1 MGRPLRGEMLLA
13 GLSGLKGIF
22 PMGQEI
28 TVEIG
33 GTPVRVRNESPA
45 FLEML
50 EERYSGFLNPEALPA
65 FEFEVELVAP
75 RKIPD
80 ENDLSVRFESGRWLI
95 ERGDLRAEWD
105 SAARRCHIMQS
116 ANPYA
121 IDTALRI
128 IHSLILARQGGL
140 LMHAASAVRNG
151 KAFVFTGVS
160 GAGKTTI
167 SRLAPADATVL
178 TDEISYL
185 TRNGHGY
192 IAHGTPFAGELARV
206 GENVRAPLAA
216 LYLLQKGPANKIE
229 TISGGAAVRSLMENV
244 LFFARDPELVTLV
257 FESAC
262 ELVHRVPVYRL
273 TFLPDQ
279 RVWEL
284 IS

>member
-75 RKIPD
+75 RKIAD